1 MTDYQRKL
9 YAFLQAFQH
18 SQDPHVEHQLCATL
32 HCLAPQLDDLR
43 TWWREGGN
51 LCLDVAASSDRINL
65 QTNAELPNEVDVRH
79 PISGQGQTI
88 PELTSAPIAIPP
100 DIQASP
106 YAEHVFWWFWRF
118 YPEYWAKANPNS
130 QALLYPAHRI
140 LPDCPLHSYQ
150 STVSALAGAMFP
162 EGHSGDRPETP
173 YLLLFSFS
181 PVQEFI
187 KASRKFVDFWAGS
200 YLLHYLSARLC
211 WYVADKYGPDAVIVP
226 SLWNQEI
233 FDALMLQDD
242 GFSSF
247 EAFFRAIAPEA
258 SAHKTP
264 VERFNH
270 RESNSLS
277 TAGFPNMITVLVPGK
292 EGAEELGQEL
302 TEKLVEEWKTIG
314 NKVQGQIRDRVISW
328 LGSQSSGALQALLQ
342 EAFPDLNLQD
352 NEALKPYWREIEKL
366 QDPCA
371 WHWPNLWE
379 QQLSHSW
386 EPYWAAVPLG
396 SPNPSVE
403 VTLSDPQAADW
414 IKAQQAIAFSPE
426 GLEIPSQDEKQLYQ
440 SLENGRL
447 NIGNWWG
454 PLQQRLIVCL
464 HAVKNTRNWQIPAA
478 PGSRST
484 ISGQFSAVHPW
495 LKYHGS
501 FREGG
506 GLPASTMRL
515 FWLVMSKA
523 YPGLFDGSEQLNAL
537 EITKRMAWIYGGV
550 AESLGI
556 QVRRKIQRITQHQQA
571 SSPRLQW
578 EQADRLLY
586 EQFSRFPNVSSIAAA
601 RFIYDNPQKTRLY
614 LDNLKTALAP
624 MLSRREQQILRRVTQ
639 ISATHIPKTDD
650 QVNPQHHK
658 RSYLNGVMFSSKWL
672 AEDLGLERNELET
685 LRGRIDD
692 AHQATDFTQGSPHDW
707 WVILLSDGDSMG
719 QYVSGKKLEMYEK
732 YLVEDAI
739 APGINRQL
747 LGPFRENTQKRM
759 GPATHVGLNRALLDF
774 SNHLV
779 PYLTEQRY
787 CGRVI
792 YSGGDDVMAVLPL
805 EDLPEYLISLRAAWC
820 GGEDPSGDFSGNNS
834 GYWFPDSDKDL
845 KGIQKRPYFTM
856 GAEATMSSGVV
867 FAHKSVPLPTVLE
880 SLWLAEGDRAKAMH
894 NKNGICFRVIY
905 GSGNQLE
912 ALMHGRLLKTWWH
925 WVSQYDDYKKQLSP
939 VLYRL
944 AEELPQRIG
953 EIPEHCHLFSKAA
966 KVLMDRRDENRQL
979 AVFDQIGPWLDD
991 WEDWGRGAQAQV
1003 RQQALE
1009 EGKSAEDADEIAKN
1023 ALGTRPEDLGKLLR
1037 FTAFWVDKR
1046 VERYQWTHGEED

>member
-9 YAFLQAFQH
+9 YAFLQAFH
-18 SQDPHVEHQLCATL
+18 HFKDPDVEHHLCATL
-32 HCLAPQLDDLR
+32 QCLAPQLADLR
-43 TWWREGGN
+43 DWWRAGGN
-51 LCLDVAASSDRINL
+51 LCLDVAASSDRLNL
-65 QTNAELPNEVDVRH
+65 QTTPELPNEVGVRH
-79 PISGQGQTI
+79 PISGQQQIITELPLEPVEI
-88 PELTSAPIAIPP
+88 PA
-100 DIQASP
+100 DIQTSP
-106 YAEHVFWWFWRF
+106 DAKHVFWWFWRF
-118 YPEYWAKANPNS
+118 YPEYWAKANPDS

-150 STVSALAGAMFP
+150 STVSALAGAMYP
-162 EGHSGDRPETP
+162 EGHNGDRPETP

-211 WYVADKYGPDAVIVP
+211 WHIAQTYGPDVVIVP

-233 FDALMLQDD
+233 FDALMLQDGD
-242 GFSSF
+242 FSSF
-247 EAFFRAIAPEA
+247 EAFFREIAPEA
-258 SAHKTP
+258 SAHQTP

-270 RESNSLS
+270 KESNSLS
-277 TAGFPNMITVLVPGK
+277 TAGFPNMITVLVPGEK
-292 EGAEELGQEL
+292 GARQLGQEL
-302 TEKLVEEWKTIG
+302 TEELVEEWKTIG

-328 LGSQSSGALQALLQ
+328 LSSQSSGALQTLLQ

-396 SPNPSVE
+396 SPNAAVE
-403 VTLSDPQAADW
+403 VTLSDPQATDW
-414 IKAQQAIAFSPE
+414 IQAQRAIAFSPE
-426 GLEIPSQDEKQLYQ
+426 GLNIPSPEEKQLYE

-478 PGSRST
+478 PGGRST
-484 ISGQFSAVHPW
+484 LSGQFSAVHPW

-506 GLPASTMRL
+506 GLPESSMRL

-523 YPGLFDGSEQLNAL
+523 YVGLFNGSERLNAL
-537 EITKRMAWIYGGV
+537 ELTKRMAWQHGGI
-550 AESLGI
+550 AETLG
-556 QVRRKIQRITQHQQA
+556 VSDEWDDA
-571 SSPRLQW
+571 NP
-578 EQADRLLY
+578 DY
-586 EQFSRFPNVSSIAAA
+586 ENLIRFPNLSSIAAA
-601 RFIYDNPQKTRLY
+601 RY
-614 LDNLKTALAP
+614 LKTVPDQARDYWHRLKRLIEGEQEQKFSSDEKQVFYSRTKRPCQIFQTDAAL
-624 MLSRREQQILRRVTQ
+624 QVTL
-639 ISATHIPKTDD
+639 HNDPEFR
-650 QVNPQHHK
+650 NG
-658 RSYLNGVMFSSKWL
+658 LNGLMYSSRWL
-672 AEDLGLERNELET
+672 ADDMGLQTPEAIGK
-685 LRGRIDD
+685 LRQLVDK
-692 AHQATDFTQGSPHDW
+692 AHQKGDDFSGFGQGSPDDW

-719 QYVSGKKLEMYEK
+719 QYVSGKKLGVYEK
-732 YLVEDAI
+732 YLVEDVI
-739 APGINRQL
+739 TPGIDSDL
-747 LGPFRENTQKRM
+747 LQAFQAETHKRM

-779 PYLTEQRY
+779 PHLTEQRY

-805 EDLPEYLISLRAAWC
+805 EDIPEYLLSLRAAWC
-820 GGEDPSGDFSGNNS
+820 GGQDPCGDFSSNDS
-834 GYWFPDSDKDL
+834 GYWNPQKPL

-880 SLWLAEGDRAKAMH
+880 SLWTAEGDRAKAMH
-894 NKNGICFRVIY
+894 YKNGICFRVIY

-912 ALMHGRLLKTWWH
+912 ALMHGELLKTWWD
-925 WVSQYDDYKKQLSP
+925 WVRKYPGYRKRLSP
-939 VLYRL
+939 LLYRL
-944 AEELPQRIG
+944 AEELPRRIG
-953 EIPEHCHLFSKAA
+953 ELPEHPHLFSKAA
-966 KVLMDRRDENRQL
+966 KVLMSQRDENRQL
-979 AVFDQIGPWLDD
+979 EVFSAIEDWLDD
-991 WEDWGRGAQAQV
+991 WEDWARSAQSEA
-1003 RQQALE
+1003 RQAALNQ
-1009 EGKSAEDADEIAKN
+1009 GKSAEQATEIAKST
-1023 ALGTRPEDLGKLLR
+1023 LGTRPEDLGKLLR
-1037 FTAFWVDKR
+1037 FTAFWIDKR